1 MTKKELEEKIYNGE
15 TLSESELENAVF
27 NLDEIDVKYDDNRRW
42 NRNVST
48 IIKIKDKLFCINWS
62 QGLTEYQDNDFYEQP
77 FEVEEKTKTIVK
89 KYYVPKNK

>member
-15 TLSESELENAVF
+15 TLSESELEDAIF
-27 NLDEIDVKYDDNRRW
+27 NLDVIDVEYGDNREWDRH
-42 NRNVST
+42 VST

-62 QGLTEYQDNDFYEQP
+62 QGLTEYQDNHFYEQP
-77 FEVEEKTKTIVK
+77 FEVEEKTETIVR